1 MATKV
6 IIMGA
11 AGRDF
16 HNFNV
21 FFRDNRDYDVVAF
34 TAAQIPGIAGRVYP
48 RELAGSLY
56 EKGIPIYPEE
66 DLMKLIK
73 AHKVEQVIL
82 AYSDLSHETVMQKA
96 SLVLASGAD
105 FRLMG
110 TESTMLNSKRPV
122 ISVCAVRTGSGKS
135 PTSQKLVDI
144 LKEKGF
150 RVVVVRHP
158 MPYGD
163 LLKQECQR
171 FASMEDCISKEC
183 TIEEREEYEPYIC
196 CGSVVYSGVDFEKI
210 LRMAEEEADIIIWD
224 GGNNDI
230 PFYRPDLHIVIA
242 DPHRAGHELTYYPGE
257 VNVRLADVVVVNKV
271 DSARKEDVKTVIN
284 NVRSINDKAT
294 IIKAKSVVTVDK
306 PELIKGK
313 RVLVVEDGPTL
324 THGGMA
330 FGAGVIAAEKYGA
343 KEVIDPRPHAVGS
356 ILRVYE
362 DFRHLGAVLPAM
374 GYSAVQVKELEMTI
388 NASDCDAV
396 IAGTPIDLGGLLKLN
411 KPVARVRYRIE
422 EVDITLEEV
431 IDKWRRSGKIK
442 INSARLERKK
452 KLSKDS

>member
-1 MATKV
+1 MKTKT

-21 FFRDNRDYDVVAF
+21 FFRNNEEYEVVAF
-34 TAAQIPGIAGRVYP
+34 TAAQIPGIAGRAYP
-48 RELAGSLY
+48 KQLAGSLY
-56 EKGIPIYPEE
+56 EKDIPIYPEE
-66 DLMKLIK
+66 NLPALIRE
-73 AHKVEQVIL
+73 HGINQVIL

-96 SLVLASGAD
+96 SLVLATGAD

-110 TESTMLNSKRPV
+110 TQSTMLKSKKPV
-122 ISVCAVRTGSGKS
+122 ISVCAVRTGAGKS

-144 LKEKGF
+144 LIEKGF

-171 FASMEDCISKEC
+171 FAMMEDCVKNEC

-196 CGSVVYSGVDFEKI
+196 CGTIVYSGVDYEKI
-210 LRMAEEEADIIIWD
+210 LRAAEEEADIIIWD

-230 PFYRPDLHIVIA
+230 PFYKPDLHIVIA

-257 VNVRLADVVVVNKV
+257 VNVRLADVVIVNKV
-271 DSARKEDVKTVIN
+271 DSARKEDVELVIR
-284 NVRSINDKAT
+284 NVRSINE
-294 IIKAKSVVTVDK
+294 KAKILKANSVITAEK
-306 PELIKGK
+306 PEWIKGK

-330 FGAGVIAAEKYGA
+330 FGAGVIAAKKYGA
-343 KEVIDPRPHAVGS
+343 IELVDPRPNAVGS
-356 ILRVYE
+356 ILEVYE
-362 DFRHLGAVLPAM
+362 KFSHLGAVLPAM
-374 GYSAVQVKELEMTI
+374 GYSEGQIEELEMTI
-388 NASDCDAV
+388 NATNCDV
-396 IAGTPIDLGGLLKLN
+396 VVVGTPIDLGRLLKLN
-411 KPVARVRYRIE
+411 KPVVRVRYRIE
-422 EVDITLEEV
+422 ELDEKLEDV
-431 IDKWRRSGKIK
+431 IDEWLKSRSP
-442 INSARLERKK
+442 E
-452 KLSKDS
+452 

>member
-1 MATKV
+1 MKTRV
-6 IIMGA
+6 LIMGA

-21 FFRDNRDYDVVAF
+21 FFRDNGDYEVVAF

-48 RELAGSLY
+48 KELAGSLY
-56 EKGIPIYPEE
+56 EKDIPIYPEKE
-66 DLMKLIK
+66 LTNLIK
-73 AHKVEQVIL
+73 EHDIDQVIL
-82 AYSDLSHETVMQKA
+82 AYSDLPHEAVMQKA
-96 SLVLASGAD
+96 SLVLAAGAD

-110 TESTMLNSKRPV
+110 PRSTMLRSKKPV
-122 ISVCAVRTGSGKS
+122 ISVCAVRTGAGKS

-171 FASMEDCISKEC
+171 FASMEDCIRNEC

-196 CGSVVYSGVDFEKI
+196 CGTVVFSGVDFKKI
-210 LRMAEEEADIIIWD
+210 LSRAEKEADIIIWD

-230 PFYRPDLHIVIA
+230 PFYKPDLHIVIA

-271 DSARKEDVKTVIN
+271 DSARKEDVELVIK
-284 NVRSINDKAT
+284 NVRSINNKAI
-294 IIKAKSVVTVDK
+294 IIKARSVITVDRQ
-306 PELIKGK
+306 ELIKGK

-324 THGGMA
+324 THGGMP
-330 FGAGVIAAEKYGA
+330 FGAGAIAARKYGA
-343 KEVIDPRPHAVGS
+343 KEIIDPRPHAVGS
-356 ILRVYE
+356 ILKVYE
-362 DFRHLGAVLPAM
+362 EFPHLGAVLPAM
-374 GYSAVQVKELEMTI
+374 GYSEAQMKELEMTI
-388 NASDCDAV
+388 NATDCDAV
-396 IAGTPIDLGGLLKLN
+396 IAGTPIDLGRLLKLK

-422 EVDITLEEV
+422 EVDVKLEDVVE
-431 IDKWRRSGKIK
+431 KWLKSKKI
-442 INSARLERKK
+442 SP
-452 KLSKDS
+452 

>member
-1 MATKV
+1 MRTKV
-6 IIMGA
+6 LIMGA

-21 FFRDNRDYDVVAF
+21 FFKDNEDYEVVAF
-34 TAAQIPGIAGRVYP
+34 TAAQIPGIAGRTYP
-48 RELAGSLY
+48 GELAGSLY

-66 DLMKLIK
+66 ELRGLIK
-73 AHKVEQVIL
+73 EHGIEQAVL
-82 AYSDLSHETVMQKA
+82 AYSDLSHQAVMQKA
-96 SLVLASGAD
+96 SLVLAAGAD

-110 TESTMLNSKRPV
+110 TETTMLRSKKPV

-150 RVVVVRHP
+150 KVVVVRHP

-163 LLKQECQR
+163 LLKQECER
-171 FASMEDCISKEC
+171 FASMEDCVTNEC

-196 CGSVVYSGVDFEKI
+196 CGTVVYSGVDFAKI
-210 LRMAEEEADIIIWD
+210 LSSAEKEADIIIWD

-230 PFYRPDLHIVIA
+230 PFYKPDLHIVIA
-242 DPHRAGHELTYYPGE
+242 DPHRPGHELTYYPGE
-257 VNVRLADVVVVNKV
+257 VNVMLADVVIVNKV
-271 DSARKEDVKTVIN
+271 DSARKEDVELVIN
-284 NVRSINDKAT
+284 NIKSINNKAL
-294 IIKAKSVVTVDK
+294 IIKARSVITADNS
-306 PELIKGK
+306 ELIKGK

-330 FGAGVIAAEKYGA
+330 FGAGVIAAKKYGA

-356 ILRVYE
+356 ISKVYE
-362 DFRHLGAVLPAM
+362 DFPHLGAVLPAM
-374 GYSAVQVKELEMTI
+374 GYSTEQMEELETTI
-388 NASDCDAV
+388 NAADCDAV

-411 KPVARVRYRIE
+411 KPVVRVRYRIE
-422 EVDITLEEV
+422 EAGIKLEEV
-431 IDKWRRSGKIK
+431 IGKWLK
-442 INSARLERKK
+442 
-452 KLSKDS
+452 SKSR

>member
-1 MATKV
+1 MKTKV
-6 IIMGA
+6 LIMGA

-21 FFRDNRDYDVVAF
+21 YFRDNEHYEVVAF
-34 TAAQIPGIAGRVYP
+34 TATQIPGIAGRRYP
-48 RELAGSLY
+48 GELAGSLY
-56 EKGIPIYPEE
+56 GNGIPIYPEE
-66 DLMKLIK
+66 ELTRLIEE
-73 AHKVEQVIL
+73 HSIDQVVL

-96 SLVLASGAD
+96 SLVLAAGAD

-110 TESTMLNSKRPV
+110 TESTMLKSKKPV
-122 ISVCAVRTGSGKS
+122 ISVCAVRTGAGKS

-144 LKEKGF
+144 LNEKGF

-171 FASMEDCISKEC
+171 FASIEDCVRNEC

-196 CGSVVYSGVDFEKI
+196 CGSVVYSGVDFKKI
-210 LRMAEEEADIIIWD
+210 LSAAENEADIIIWD

-230 PFYRPDLHIVIA
+230 PFYKPDLHIVIA

-257 VNVRLADVVVVNKV
+257 VNVRLADVVIVNKV
-271 DSARKEDVKTVIN
+271 DSARKEDVELVIK
-284 NVRSINDKAT
+284 NVSSINKKA
-294 IIKAKSVVTVDK
+294 IIMKANSAITVDK

-330 FGAGVIAAEKYGA
+330 FGAGVIAAKKYGA

-356 ILRVYE
+356 ILKVYE
-362 DFRHLGAVLPAM
+362 DFPHLGAVLPAM
-374 GYSAVQVKELEMTI
+374 GYNDAQTNELETTI
-388 NASDCDAV
+388 NASDCDTV

-411 KPVARVRYRIE
+411 KPVVRVRYRIE
-422 EVDITLEEV
+422 EVGIKLEDI
-431 IDKWRRSGKIK
+431 IDEWLKSKCLYS
-442 INSARLERKK
+442 SAVK
-452 KLSKDS
+452 

>member
-1 MATKV
+1 MKTKI

-21 FFRDNRDYDVVAF
+21 FFRNNEEYEVVAF
-34 TAAQIPGIAGRVYP
+34 TAAQIPGIAGRAYP
-48 RELAGSLY
+48 KQLAGSLY
-56 EKGIPIYPEE
+56 EKDIPIYPEE
-66 DLMKLIK
+66 NLPELIRE
-73 AHKVEQVIL
+73 HGINQVIL

-96 SLVLASGAD
+96 SLVLAVGAD

-110 TESTMLNSKRPV
+110 TQSTMLKSNKPV
-122 ISVCAVRTGSGKS
+122 ISVCAVRTGAGKS

-144 LKEKGF
+144 LIEKGF

-171 FASMEDCISKEC
+171 FATMEDCVKNEC

-196 CGSVVYSGVDFEKI
+196 CGTVIYSGVDYEKI
-210 LRMAEEEADIIIWD
+210 LRAAEEEADIIIWD

-230 PFYRPDLHIVIA
+230 PFYKPDLHIVIA

-257 VNVRLADVVVVNKV
+257 VNVRLADVIIVNKV
-271 DSARKEDVKTVIN
+271 DSAKKEDVELVIR
-284 NVRSINDKAT
+284 NVKSINE
-294 IIKAKSVVTVDK
+294 KAKILKANSVITAEK
-306 PELIKGK
+306 PEWIKGK

-330 FGAGVIAAEKYGA
+330 FGAGVIAAKKYGA
-343 KEVIDPRPHAVGS
+343 IELVDPRPNAVGS
-356 ILRVYE
+356 ILEVYE
-362 DFRHLGAVLPAM
+362 KFSHLGAVLPAM
-374 GYSAVQVKELEMTI
+374 GYSERQIEELEMTI
-388 NASDCDAV
+388 NATNCDV
-396 IAGTPIDLGGLLKLN
+396 VVVGTPIDLGRLLKLN
-411 KPVARVRYRIE
+411 KPVVRVRYRIE
-422 EVDITLEEV
+422 ELDEKLEDV
-431 IDKWRRSGKIK
+431 IDEWLKSRSP
-442 INSARLERKK
+442 E
-452 KLSKDS
+452 

>member
-1 MATKV
+1 MKTKV
-6 IIMGA
+6 LILGA

-21 FFRDNRDYDVVAF
+21 YFRDNENYEVVAF

-48 RELAGSLY
+48 KELAGPLY
-56 EKGIPIYPEE
+56 RNGIPIYPEE
-66 DLMKLIK
+66 ELAGLIK
-73 AHKVEQVIL
+73 KHNIDQVIL
-82 AYSDLSHETVMQKA
+82 AYSDLSHESVMQKA
-96 SLVLASGAD
+96 SLVLAAGAD

-110 TESTMLNSKRPV
+110 PKSTMLRSVKPV

-144 LKEKGF
+144 LKERGYK
-150 RVVVVRHP
+150 VVVVRHP

-171 FASMEDCISKEC
+171 FASMEDCVRNEC

-196 CGSVVYSGVDFEKI
+196 CGSVVYSGVDFKKI
-210 LRMAEEEADIIIWD
+210 LGAAENEADIIIWD

-230 PFYRPDLHIVIA
+230 PFYKPDIHIVIA

-257 VNVRLADVVVVNKV
+257 VNVRLADVVIVNKV
-271 DSARKEDVKTVIN
+271 DSARKEDVELVIK
-284 NVRSINDKAT
+284 NVRLINKKPTIMKANSAIT
-294 IIKAKSVVTVDK
+294 ADR

-330 FGAGVIAAEKYGA
+330 FGAGIIAAKKYGA

-356 ILRVYE
+356 ILKVYD
-362 DFRHLGAVLPAM
+362 DFHHLGAVLPAM
-374 GYSAVQVKELEMTI
+374 GYSEAQIKELETTI

-396 IAGTPIDLGGLLKLN
+396 IAGTPIDLGGLLSLN
-411 KPVARVRYRIE
+411 KPVVRVRYRIE
-422 EVDITLEEV
+422 ELDVKLEDI
-431 IDKWRRSGKIK
+431 IDEWLKSKRIK
-442 INSARLERKK
+442 K
-452 KLSKDS
+452 SK

>member
-1 MATKV
+1 MKTKV

-21 FFRDNRDYDVVAF
+21 FFRDNSDYEVAAF

-56 EKGIPIYPEE
+56 EMGIPIYPEE
-66 DLMKLIK
+66 DLTRLIK
-73 AHKVEQVIL
+73 EHGIDQVIL
-82 AYSDLSHETVMQKA
+82 AYSDLPHEAVMQKS
-96 SLVLASGAD
+96 SLVLAAGAD

-110 TESTMLNSKRPV
+110 TMSTMLRSKKPV
-122 ISVCAVRTGSGKS
+122 ISVCAVRTGAGKS

-150 RVVVVRHP
+150 KVVVVRHP

-163 LLKQECQR
+163 LRKQECQR
-171 FASMEDCISKEC
+171 FASMEDCIRYAC

-196 CGSVVYSGVDFEKI
+196 CGTVVYSGINHKKI
-210 LRMAEEEADIIIWD
+210 LSAAEKEADIIIWD

-230 PFYRPDLHIVIA
+230 PFYKPDLHIVIA

-257 VNVRLADVVVVNKV
+257 VNVRLADVVIVNKV
-271 DSARKEDVKTVIN
+271 DSARKENVEIVIK
-284 NVRSINDKAT
+284 NVGLINKKAT
-294 IIKAKSVVTVDK
+294 IIKAKSVITADM

-330 FGAGVIAAEKYGA
+330 FGAGVIAARKYEA
-343 KEVIDPRPHAVGS
+343 KEVVDPRPHAAGS

-362 DFRHLGAVLPAM
+362 EFPHLGAVLPAM
-374 GYSAVQVKELEMTI
+374 GYSAAQMKELETTI
-388 NASDCDAV
+388 NAADCDAV

-411 KPVARVRYRIE
+411 KPVVRVRYRIE
-422 EVDITLEEV
+422 EVDIKLEDV
-431 IDKWRRSGKIK
+431 IDGWLASAKI
-442 INSARLERKK
+442 SA
-452 KLSKDS
+452 